1 MKKTKLFSLGVVGMA
16 ALLTFSGCGGGNKS
30 SASSGKE
37 DADHS
42 VVMVTDVSG
51 VDDKS
56 FNQSAWEGLQ
66 KWGKEQKFKRG
77 IGGYDY
83 IQSNEIAQFASNI
96 DTAVS
101 NGFKTVFGIGYLLAD
116 SIEAAA
122 GQNPDTNFV
131 IIDTVIEGKDNV
143 VSATFR
149 DNEVGYIAGVSAAY
163 TTKTNKVGFIG
174 GEEGKVI
181 DRYEAGFTKGVKDTA
196 KKLNKDISVDVK
208 YAASFGDPAKGKAL
222 AANIYQNGAD
232 IIYQAAGG
240 TGAGVFSEAKAL
252 NQDKNEADK
261 VWVLGVDRDQ
271 QDEGTYKSK
280 DGKESNFCL
289 ASTIKSVGVVVQ
301 DISTRALDD
310 KFPGGKH
317 LSFGL
322 KDGGVEMTDG
332 YLSDEAK
339 TAVKD
344 AKEQIIA
351 GDVKVPETPED

>member
-1 MKKTKLFSLGVVGMA
+1 MKNTKLFSLGVVAMA
-16 ALLTFSGCGGGNKS
+16 ALLTFSGCGGNKS
-30 SASSGKE
+30 SASGNE

-66 KWGKEQKFKRG
+66 RWGKEQKLKRG
-77 IGGYDY
+77 VGGYDY

-96 DTAVS
+96 DTAAS

-122 GQNPDTNFV
+122 GQNPETNFV
-131 IIDTVIEGKDNV
+131 IIDTVIEGKNNV

-196 KKLNKDISVDVK
+196 KKMNKDISVDVK

-222 AANIYQNGAD
+222 AANIYQNGSD

-252 NQDKNEADK
+252 NQEKSEADK

-271 QDEGTYKSK
+271 QDEGNYKSK

-301 DISTRALDD
+301 DISTRALKD

-322 KDGGVEMTDG
+322 KDGGVAMTDG

-339 TAVKD
+339 TAVKE
-344 AKEQIIA
+344 AKDQIIA

>member
-1 MKKTKLFSLGVVGMA
+1 MKNTKLFSLGVVAMA
-16 ALLTFSGCGGGNKS
+16 ALLTFSGCGGNKS
-30 SASSGKE
+30 SVSGNE

-66 KWGKEQKFKRG
+66 KWGKEQKLKRG
-77 IGGYDY
+77 VGGYDY

-96 DTAVS
+96 DTAAS

-122 GQNPDTNFV
+122 GQNPETNFV
-131 IIDTVIEGKDNV
+131 IIDTVIEGKKNV

-196 KKLNKDISVDVK
+196 KKMNKDISVDVK

-222 AANIYQNGAD
+222 AANIYQNGSD

-252 NQDKNEADK
+252 NQEKSEADK

-271 QDEGTYKSK
+271 QDEGNYKSK

-301 DISTRALDD
+301 DISTRALKD

-322 KDGGVEMTDG
+322 EDGGVAMMDG

-339 TAVKD
+339 TAVKE
-344 AKEQIIA
+344 AKDQIIA

>member
-1 MKKTKLFSLGVVGMA
+1 MKNTKLFSLGVVAMA
-16 ALLTFSGCGGGNKS
+16 ALLTFSGCGGNKS
-30 SASSGKE
+30 SVSGNE

-66 KWGKEQKFKRG
+66 KWGKEQKLKRG
-77 IGGYDY
+77 VGGYDY

-96 DTAVS
+96 DTAAS

-122 GQNPDTNFV
+122 GQNPETNFV
-131 IIDTVIEGKDNV
+131 IIDTVIEGKKNV

-196 KKLNKDISVDVK
+196 KKMNKDISVDVK

-222 AANIYQNGAD
+222 AANIYQNGSD

-252 NQDKNEADK
+252 NQEKSEADK

-271 QDEGTYKSK
+271 QDECNYKSK

-301 DISTRALDD
+301 DISTRALKD

-322 KDGGVEMTDG
+322 EDGGVAMMDG

-339 TAVKD
+339 TAVKE
-344 AKEQIIA
+344 AKDQIIA

>member
-1 MKKTKLFSLGVVGMA
+1 MKNTKLFSLGVVAMA
-16 ALLTFSGCGGGNKS
+16 ALMTISGCGGGNKS
-30 SASSGKE
+30 SATGKE
-37 DADHS
+37 DSDHS

-122 GQNPDTNFV
+122 GQNPETNFV

-149 DNEVGYIAGVSAAY
+149 DNEVGYLAGVSATY

-271 QDEGTYKSK
+271 QEEGGYKSK

-301 DISTRALDD
+301 DISTRALED

-339 TAVKD
+339 AAVKD